1 MTEEGR
7 AAYDLLRKYRHMVA
21 RERELEER
29 IERCHDQAM
38 RATSSMG
45 ASRGSGGADRSR
57 LESAE
62 VRAIDLEKQLQRT
75 MASERAKRLRIQA
88 AINAIDCI
96 ELRRVLELRY
106 IDGMIWED
114 INAQMHIAASTSK
127 RWHNMALED
136 FWEIYDH
143 VDKDKHKHGPQWS
156 TVK

>member
-7 AAYDLLRKYRHMVA
+7 AAYDLLRKYRAMVA

-75 MASERAKRLRIQA
+75 MACERAKRMRIQA

-114 INAQMHIAASTSK
+114 INAQLHIATTTSK

-136 FWEIYDH
+136 FWSAY
-143 VDKDKHKHGPQWS
+143 KDGPPRTISQ
-156 TVK
+156 

>member
-29 IERCHDQAM
+29 IKQCHDQAM
-38 RATSSMG
+38 RSTSSMS

-75 MASERAKRLRIQA
+75 MASERAKRLRIQE
-88 AINAIDCI
+88 AINGVECV

-106 IDGMIWED
+106 IDGEMWEYL
-114 INAQMHIAASTSK
+114 NARMHISRTTSQ

-136 FWEIYDH
+136 FWENYSKLEHD
-143 VDKDKHKHGPQWS
+143 GS
-156 TVK
+156 TL

>member
-21 RERELEER
+21 RERELEKR
-29 IERCHDQAM
+29 IERCHDEAM

-45 ASRGSGGADRSR
+45 AACGSGGAERSR

-75 MASERAKRLRIQA
+75 MASERAKRLRIQE
-88 AINAIDCI
+88 AINGVECV

-114 INAQMHIAASTSK
+114 INAQMHIATSTSK

-143 VDKDKHKHGPQWS
+143 MVKDKR
-156 TVK
+156 